1 MLTDPTGIKQEEHQS
16 GAKYEIGYPHSTVE
30 CQSAVYHILDPS
42 HGNSLKIRKYLENY
56 TMITGKMQDFLFF
69 LFACQLKN
77 LVKSADN
84 ENVVSLPEM
93 VTRSDIGIHRLAI
106 LNRNY
111 VDPIFLADIQ
121 LYRSPAD
128 PVLGNR

>member
-1 MLTDPTGIKQEEHQS
+1 MILEKIH
-16 GAKYEIGYPHSTVE
+16 IYPIQQGLLLRKSEDLVE
-30 CQSAVYHILDPS
+30 SA
-42 HGNSLKIRKYLENY
+42 NE
-56 TMITGKMQDFLFF
+56 
-69 LFACQLKN
+69 
-77 LVKSADN
+77 